1 LIEPTE
7 ENINLLADDLQ
18 RKLYDS
24 VYVNFLSSI
33 SRALLESFASQV
45 AASNT
50 TNLVAQVYD
59 QYLNFI
65 VTEENLFSC
74 GIPSVYHT
82 LNSPTVAESLIEDT
96 INRIVSSL
104 FSVAVTM
111 GITPRENFGYNV
123 GTTPIIRC
131 PKGNA
136 AEMISQ
142 RLDGKLRDYFMNSRG
157 VPSSTYS
164 TPYQE
169 RPGIF
174 SLRIRLISSDGNT

>member
-33 SRALLESFASQV
+33 SRTLLESFASQV

-74 GIPSVYHT
+74 GIPDVYHT

-111 GITPRENFGYNV
+111 GIIPGEIFGLNV
-123 GTTPIIRC
+123 GTMPIIRC

-136 AEMISQ
+136 AELISQ

-157 VPSSTYS
+157 GPSSTYS

-174 SLRIRLISSDGNT
+174 SLWIGLICSDGNT